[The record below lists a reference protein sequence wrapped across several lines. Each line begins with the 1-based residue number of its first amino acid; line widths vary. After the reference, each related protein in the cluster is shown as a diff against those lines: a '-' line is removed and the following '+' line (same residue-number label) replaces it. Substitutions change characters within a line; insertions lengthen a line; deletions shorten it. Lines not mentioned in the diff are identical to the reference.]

1 MPSGTRGPRWGANER
16 HRVQQAGLIVLQVAS
31 LTKLHDCQPALDRVC
46 FSLQQ
51 GEVFRLIG
59 PNGAGKTKLL
69 KAIAGLLPSTF
80 FPR

>member
-1 MPSGTRGPRWGANER
+1 
-16 HRVQQAGLIVLQVAS
+16 VLQVAS
-31 LTKLHDCQPALDRVC
+31 LTKLHDCRPALGRVG

-69 KAIAGLLPSTF
+69 KAIAGLLPLDF
-80 FPR
+80 FPAMMSPTGVGKDAHAN